1 MRQAILLTIYIILL
15 WHDSCVFT
23 DAERLC
29 LVRIHNMHLIKTYKE
44 LIMRALL
51 AISVLMSIALPAFAD
66 LNPLPEPETLS
77 LLGIGVAGLLLAR
90 RSKK

>member
-1 MRQAILLTIYIILL
+1 
-15 WHDSCVFT
+15 
-23 DAERLC
+23 
-29 LVRIHNMHLIKTYKE
+29 
-44 LIMRALL
+44 MRALL